1 MALNSSSK
9 LHIAPRGNEWAKR
22 VLKCGKIRL
31 QVAHMTYDMS
41 SILWCHV
48 LLHTVTLRVM
58 ASKKWFHLGGLLEC
72 RVVAISNITIICRD
86 IDHSY
91 SQSKKNKATICCCLC
106 FDDGR
111 EMSNPMTSS
120 EQKETLGLRYGLFQ
134 RSVVTHHFLFSGWNC
149 QNQRSSKASKG
160 KIFSQV
166 TIYHRFYFGS
176 NLIPS
181 SPPIK
186 PHP

>member
-1 MALNSSSK
+1 MMPCASTHSDLTSDGIQKMISSWWLAWVS
-9 LHIAPRGNEWAKR
+9 
-22 VLKCGKIRL
+22 CGGHFKHNHHL
-31 QVAHMTYDMS
+31 PWHWPLVQSVQEKQSHD
-41 SILWCHV
+41 
-48 LLHTVTLRVM
+48 LLLSLR
-58 ASKKWFHLGGLLEC
+58 S
-72 RVVAISNITIICRD
+72 
-86 IDHSY
+86 
-91 SQSKKNKATICCCLC
+91 LC

-134 RSVVTHHFLFSGWNC
+134 RSVVTHHFLFSGWTC
-149 QNQRSSKASKG
+149 QNQRRSKASKG